1 VTEPK
6 GPKALQLAYSYLN
19 RRDRTAAE
27 LRAYL
32 TARELAEAEVEAAI
46 SEVVELGYVDDA
58 RYARLFAQ
66 DKRMLE
72 EWGEERIR
80 RSLRERGVGHELVEA
95 AIRETAEADGADEL
109 TRALSLLRRRF
120 PEPPADRRERDRAL
134 GVMIRKGFDS
144 ELALDALNAYA
155 RGEAAA

>member
-1 VTEPK
+1 VTE
-6 GPKALQLAYSYLN
+6 PKALQLAYSYLN

-32 TARELAEAEVEAAI
+32 AARELAEAEVEAAI
-46 SEVVELGYVDDA
+46 SELVELGYVDDA

-66 DKRMLE
+66 DKRTLE

-80 RSLRERGVGHELVEA
+80 RSLRERGVERELVEA
-95 AIRETAEADGADEL
+95 ALLETADADGADEL

-144 ELALDALNAYA
+144 ELALDALGAYA

>member
-1 VTEPK
+1 M

-27 LRAYL
+27 LCAYL
-32 TARELAEAEVEAAI
+32 AAREFAEAEVEAAI
-46 SEVVELGYVDDA
+46 SELVELGYVDDA

-66 DKRMLE
+66 DKRTLE

-80 RSLRERGVGHELVEA
+80 RSLRERGVGQELVEA
-95 AIRETAEADGADEL
+95 ALRETAEADGADEL

-144 ELALDALNAYA
+144 ELALDALSAYA
-155 RGEAAA
+155 RGDAAA

>member
-1 VTEPK
+1 VTE
-6 GPKALQLAYSYLN
+6 PKALQLAYAYLN

-32 TARELAEAEVEAAI
+32 AARELEEADVEAAI
-46 SEVVELGYVDDA
+46 SELVELGYVDDA

-66 DKRMLE
+66 DKRTLE

-80 RSLRERGVGHELVEA
+80 RSLRERGVERELIDA
-95 AIRETAEADGADEL
+95 AIRETAEADGADEF
-109 TRALSLLRRRF
+109 TRALSLLRHRF

-144 ELALDALNAYA
+144 ELALDALSAYA
-155 RGEAAA
+155 RGETAA

>member
-1 VTEPK
+1 MTQ
-6 GPKALQLAYSYLN
+6 PKALELAYSYLN

-32 TARELAEAEVEAAI
+32 GARDLAEVEVEAAI
-46 SEVVELGYVDDA
+46 SELVELGYVDDA

-66 DKRMLE
+66 DKRTLE

-80 RSLRERGVGHELVEA
+80 RSLRERGVERELVEA
-95 AIRETAEADGADEL
+95 ALLETAEADGTDEL

-120 PEPPADRRERDRAL
+120 PKPPAGRRERDRAL

-144 ELALDALNAYA
+144 ELALDALSAYA